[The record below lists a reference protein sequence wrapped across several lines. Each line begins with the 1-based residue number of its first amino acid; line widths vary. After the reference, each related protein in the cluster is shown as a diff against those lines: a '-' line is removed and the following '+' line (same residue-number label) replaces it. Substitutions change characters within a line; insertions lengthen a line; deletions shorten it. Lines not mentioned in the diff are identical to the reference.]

1 MAKNLVV
8 TVTGYAGELKQG
20 KTGAYVV
27 IPVPVRL
34 WALLVFVV
42 QVGVVAA
49 LWLKK

>member
-1 MAKNLVV
+1 MTKLLTIVV
-8 TVTGYAGELKQG
+8 FGS
-20 KTGAYVV
+20 GAFFTWQAVDADSL
-27 IPVPVRL
+27 PVPVRL

>member
-1 MAKNLVV
+1 MSRVLSTVLFGSGAFFTWQVV
-8 TVTGYAGELKQG
+8 DAD
-20 KTGAYVV
+20 AW
-27 IPVPVRL
+27 PVPVRL